1 MKIGNTKLIESGIRT
16 ERSHIRAHVCPRIRR
31 VYVFKTSL
39 GIQAIDSGSYPLK
52 AVRTGEIVTAMG
64 YLVPPHVLGCSVIDI
79 PEDVF
84 YEADFDWKDNT
95 SEKGRKATFVIKRLI
110 EQGLFP
116 MRFTVQEINE
126 RMMQISG
133 IDVTMQDNMKI
144 QVKMDYNG
152 GDKRLGG
159 TGNLY
164 LQTAECNPYRRY

>member
-1 MKIGNTKLIESGIRT
+1 
-16 ERSHIRAHVCPRIRR
+16 
-31 VYVFKTSL
+31 
-39 GIQAIDSGSYPLK
+39 
-52 AVRTGEIVTAMG
+52 
-64 YLVPPHVLGCSVIDI
+64 
-79 PEDVF
+79 
-84 YEADFDWKDNT
+84 
-95 SEKGRKATFVIKRLI
+95 
-110 EQGLFP
+110 